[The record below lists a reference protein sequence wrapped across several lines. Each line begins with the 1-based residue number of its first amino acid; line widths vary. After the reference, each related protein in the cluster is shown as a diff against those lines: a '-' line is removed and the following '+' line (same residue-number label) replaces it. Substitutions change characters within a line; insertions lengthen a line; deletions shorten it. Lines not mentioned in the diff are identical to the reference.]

1 MSEFNIKI
9 NCSIEKLSPENQ
21 LVIVR
26 LVNHL
31 ASSGELYREDVIERL
46 KKINNENCMTFFRDN
61 VMTERERK
69 AWLNLIQPRSST
81 CLLNFLKEDMSPEL
95 HDMVTKELEG
105 RE

>member
-46 KKINNENCMTFFRDN
+46 KKINN
-61 VMTERERK
+61 
-69 AWLNLIQPRSST
+69 
-81 CLLNFLKEDMSPEL
+81 
-95 HDMVTKELEG
+95 
-105 RE
+105 